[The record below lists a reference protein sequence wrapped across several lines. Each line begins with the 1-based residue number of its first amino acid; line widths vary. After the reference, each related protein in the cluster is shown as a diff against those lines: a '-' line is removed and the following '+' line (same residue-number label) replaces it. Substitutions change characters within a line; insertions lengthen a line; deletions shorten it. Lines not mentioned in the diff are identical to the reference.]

1 MKRFA
6 WLCLAPALAWASA
19 AFSQVHVENAWTR
32 ATPPGAKI
40 AAGYMTIRNAS
51 GTADRLIAA
60 SSPAAAKVETHV
72 TVEEGGISRM
82 RPVKGYD
89 IPANGKFELKPAGAH
104 MMLVDIKHPF
114 KDGDKVP
121 LVLRFQKAGEV
132 KVEMPVRS
140 SAPSAGG
147 KVAVWDPS
155 FAFCDDLGPDDA
167 ASDEMS

>member
-1 MKRFA
+1 MRIAICFLALVALPAFA
-6 WLCLAPALAWASA
+6 D
-19 AFSQVHVENAWTR
+19 VNIENAWTR

-89 IPANGKFELKPAGAH
+89 IPANGSFELKPSGAH
-104 MMLVDIKHPF
+104 LMLMNLKAPL
-114 KDGDKVP
+114 KAGERVP
-121 LVLRFQKAGEV
+121 LVLKFAHAGEV
-132 KVEMPVRS
+132 RTELEVRPLGTTGGMP
-140 SAPSAGG
+140 GMHG
-147 KVAVWDPS
+147 H
-155 FAFCDDLGPDDA
+155 
-167 ASDEMS
+167 